1 MVGGNYVWWLVIVVI
16 FMGLG
21 GAKRV
26 GEGAGEVLKSSRGG
40 RGVTFMGGVDLSR
53 YHVHEN

>member
-1 MVGGNYVWWLVIVVI
+1 
-16 FMGLG
+16 MGLG